1 MAIDT
6 ETLHSTPSGVPG
18 KTDAVVTNETV
29 YYANNS
35 DDRALMQRALRLV
48 CERVQENTISV
59 IKLVQNAQAL
69 AARIGPSRRLD
80 YILTLEKKARVAHHA
95 IENAFGSKDTAQ
107 VKRALLLYEESILE
121 QEIAAID
128 MQQMPLHR
136 RAHREPS
143 TTDLCTMTCC

>member
-1 MAIDT
+1 MAIDA
-6 ETLHSTPSGVPG
+6 ETLHSTPSGVPE

-80 YILTLEKKARVAHHA
+80 YILTLEKKARVAHNA
-95 IENAFGSKDTAQ
+95 IENASGSEDTAR

-128 MQQMPLHR
+128 MQQMTRHR

-143 TTDLCTMTCC
+143 TNDLCTMACC